1 VDWTL
6 EVVLLPVSDIDRSI
20 AFYRDQVGFA
30 LDHDTRTEQMH
41 IAQLT
46 PAGSGCSIVVG
57 DLPAQTEMAPGS
69 MRGLQ
74 LCVAD
79 AAAARQE
86 LLGRGV
92 EASEI
97 TVFDERDGGTLFGFS
112 DPDGNTW
119 AVQQLEVRATTP
131 LIPGEAR
138 GGSGTGL
145 AADLHRYLQQ
155 SRDGVL
161 AALEGVSEYDIR
173 RPMTPSA
180 TNLLGLVKHLAGVEL
195 GYLGDCVGRPSP
207 VRLPWVDDESVWD
220 SADMWA
226 TADQTRQEMVDLY
239 RVAWQHSDRSID
251 QLGLDAPA
259 YVSWWPEARRETTLG
274 SLLVRLV
281 AETAQHAGHADI
293 VRETIDGRAGRDHD
307 EIGDATW
314 WARYVERVQQAADA
328 HRAPGPAARS

>member
-1 VDWTL
+1 MDWTL

-79 AAAARQE
+79 AAAARQGAAGSR
-86 LLGRGV
+86 GRG
-92 EASEI
+92 
-97 TVFDERDGGTLFGFS
+97 ERDHRLRRARRRDVVRVQRPRRQHVGDDTTHPEGG
-112 DPDGNTW
+112 
-119 AVQQLEVRATTP
+119 
-131 LIPGEAR
+131 R
-138 GGSGTGL
+138 GGSGTGV

-226 TADQTRQEMVDLY
+226 TADQTRQEMVELY
-239 RVAWQHSDRSID
+239 RVTWQHPDRSID